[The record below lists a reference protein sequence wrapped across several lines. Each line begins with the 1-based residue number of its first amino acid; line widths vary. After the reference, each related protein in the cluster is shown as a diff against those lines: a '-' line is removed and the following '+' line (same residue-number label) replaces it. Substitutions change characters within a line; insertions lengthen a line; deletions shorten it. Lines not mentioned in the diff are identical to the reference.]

1 MRQYRAWFVGG
12 GIIAAILA
20 VLTLR
25 GDVGAWMLAA
35 KMKLWPETRQA
46 ETRPP
51 ATLEK
56 SDAKPVNPV
65 EQTRAPIEAQQAQP
79 LERTGGS
86 RKDEYKFDVVRID
99 PEGASVF
106 AGRAPANSTVTVLAN
121 EQPIATPKA
130 DNNGEWAAVV
140 ERKFTAGEYKLALAS
155 KPGQPADGQS
165 VNLTVPRVER
175 AAVAP
180 AKETVAVPKEPI
192 TFLYNEAEF
201 TPEGYRAAAVLSQ
214 YVRARG
220 LTVLTLSGHADE
232 RGSYAYNMEL
242 SRQRLAA
249 VERYLRARGFDGKLL
264 LLPKG
269 DLEPFAVP
277 NRNALERDHVYQ
289 LDRRVELR
297 VYR

>member
-1 MRQYRAWFVGG
+1 MRQYRTWFVGG
-12 GIIAAILA
+12 GIIAALLA
-20 VLTLR
+20 VFALR
-25 GDVGAWMLAA
+25 ADVGAWMLAA

-46 ETRPP
+46 EMRAP
-51 ATLEK
+51 AMPARDK
-56 SDAKPVNPV
+56 FDANPVNARPV
-65 EQTRAPIEAQQAQP
+65 NLE
-79 LERTGGS
+79 ERTGGS

-121 EQPIATPKA
+121 NQPIATPKA
-130 DNNGEWAAVV
+130 DDNGEWAAVV

-165 VNLTVPRVER
+165 VSLTVPRIER

-180 AKETVAVPKEPI
+180 ARETVAVPQEPI
-192 TFLYNEAEF
+192 TFRYNEAEF

-232 RGSYAYNMEL
+232 RGSHGYNMEL
-242 SRQRLAA
+242 SRQRLSA

-269 DLEPFAVP
+269 DLEPYALP
-277 NRNALERDHVYQ
+277 NRNTLERDYVYQ